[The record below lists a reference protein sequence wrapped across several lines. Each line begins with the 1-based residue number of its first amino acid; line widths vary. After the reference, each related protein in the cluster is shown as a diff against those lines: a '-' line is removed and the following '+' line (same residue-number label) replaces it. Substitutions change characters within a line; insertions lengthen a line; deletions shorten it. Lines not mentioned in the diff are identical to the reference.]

1 MYKNLNLKKEV
12 ENAIKIRKQ
21 AVSLNSLEIAK

>member
-12 ENAIKIRKQ
+12 EIAIKIRKQ
-21 AVSLNSLEIAK
+21 TVSLNSLEIAK